1 MLRWIQMWRASQSQV
16 LYKMARWCG
25 AVMHRESPFFLLTSP
40 WVTSWLTT
48 WRPGAGC
55 VFFLRSW
62 WQEAWITHLA
72 SSGFVTFWTQFWRF
86 QGFRA
91 FCGYSLPGTAVTF
104 NIPKVF
110 TPLEPQQ
117 SAVNSPRLSCESQW
131 ANSSDCECFSPPLWW
146 VNKIQKGTGT
156 AQTQGE
162 QVHRWS
168 NQLFNYHIHI
178 ILSYII
184 VSLLP
189 SIVML
194 PISWKW
200 GNVDGLSP
208 WKVHPGA
215 FGQTYEGWAGLA
227 ILESSRNPLLL

>member
-117 SAVNSPRLSCESQW
+117 SAVNSPHLSCESQW
-131 ANSSDCECFSPPLWW
+131 ANSSDW
-146 VNKIQKGTGT
+146 VFLPTSLMGQQDPKGYWNGPDTRRTGAPMVEPTIQ
-156 AQTQGE
+156 
-162 QVHRWS
+162 
-168 NQLFNYHIHI
+168 
-178 ILSYII
+178 LSYTHYFII
-184 VSLLP
+184 YHCQSASFNSHAANFL
-189 SIVML
+189 
-194 PISWKW
+194 
-200 GNVDGLSP
+200 
-208 WKVHPGA
+208 KV
-215 FGQTYEGWAGLA
+215 
-227 ILESSRNPLLL
+227 R